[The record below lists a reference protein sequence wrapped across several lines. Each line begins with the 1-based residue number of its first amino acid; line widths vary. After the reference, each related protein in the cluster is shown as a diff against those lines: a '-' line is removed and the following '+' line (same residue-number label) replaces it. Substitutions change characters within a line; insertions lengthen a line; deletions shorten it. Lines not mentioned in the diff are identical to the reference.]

1 MQTDRRKEL
10 RDAYKSRRPDMGV
23 VELRCTATGQR
34 FLGITRDAAKELNSL
49 RAKLNGGGHPN
60 RPLQQLWSEH
70 GENGFDFRV
79 ADTLEYENPED
90 VSADDLQALRDLLL
104 AEDPEARKIWKWA
117 RRVRRPLMRP
127 CAHFTRSRTDP
138 RTSCRARCRGRGPA
152 LP

>member
-79 ADTLEYENPED
+79 ADTLEYENP
-90 VSADDLQALRDLLL
+90 
-104 AEDPEARKIWKWA
+104 
-117 RRVRRPLMRP
+117 RRRLGRRPASLARP
-127 CAHFTRSRTDP
+127 AAGRRPRSPQDLEVSQARPSTLDAPLRTLH
-138 RTSCRARCRGRGPA
+138 SK
-152 LP
+152 

>member
-23 VELRCTATGQR
+23 VELRCTATGQH

-49 RAKLNGGGHPN
+49 RAKLDGGGHPN

-70 GENGFDFRV
+70 GENGFDFHV

-104 AEDPEARKIWKWA
+104 AEDPEARKIWK
-117 RRVRRPLMRP
+117 
-127 CAHFTRSRTDP
+127 
-138 RTSCRARCRGRGPA
+138 
-152 LP
+152 

>member
-49 RAKLNGGGHPN
+49 RAK
-60 RPLQQLWSEH
+60 QLWSEH
-70 GENGFDFRV
+70 GENGFDFHV

-104 AEDPEARKIWKWA
+104 AEDPEARKIWK
-117 RRVRRPLMRP
+117 
-127 CAHFTRSRTDP
+127 
-138 RTSCRARCRGRGPA
+138 
-152 LP
+152 

>member
-70 GENGFDFRV
+70 GENGFDF
-79 ADTLEYENPED
+79 YENPED

-104 AEDPEARKIWKWA
+104 AEDPEARKIWK
-117 RRVRRPLMRP
+117 
-127 CAHFTRSRTDP
+127 
-138 RTSCRARCRGRGPA
+138 
-152 LP
+152 

>member
-23 VELRCTATGQR
+23 VELRCTATGR
-34 FLGITRDAAKELNSL
+34 HFLGITRDAAKELNSL

-70 GENGFDFRV
+70 GENGFDFHV

-104 AEDPEARKIWKWA
+104 AEDPEACKIWK
-117 RRVRRPLMRP
+117 
-127 CAHFTRSRTDP
+127 
-138 RTSCRARCRGRGPA
+138 
-152 LP
+152 

>member
-70 GENGFDFRV
+70 GANGCWPKTPKPARSGSEPGASV
-79 ADTLEYENPED
+79 
-90 VSADDLQALRDLLL
+90 
-104 AEDPEARKIWKWA
+104 DP
-117 RRVRRPLMRP
+117 
-127 CAHFTRSRTDP
+127 
-138 RTSCRARCRGRGPA
+138 
-152 LP
+152 

>member
-70 GENGFDFRV
+70 GENGFDFR
-79 ADTLEYENPED
+79 
-90 VSADDLQALRDLLL
+90 LLPT
-104 AEDPEARKIWKWA
+104 A
-117 RRVRRPLMRP
+117 
-127 CAHFTRSRTDP
+127 
-138 RTSCRARCRGRGPA
+138 
-152 LP
+152 

>member
-104 AEDPEARKIWKWA
+104 AEAPDARKIWK
-117 RRVRRPLMRP
+117 
-127 CAHFTRSRTDP
+127 
-138 RTSCRARCRGRGPA
+138 
-152 LP
+152 

>member
-23 VELRCTATGQR
+23 VELRCTATGQH

-90 VSADDLQALRDLLL
+90 VSADATCCWPKTPKPARSGSEPG
-104 AEDPEARKIWKWA
+104 ASVDP
-117 RRVRRPLMRP
+117 
-127 CAHFTRSRTDP
+127 
-138 RTSCRARCRGRGPA
+138 
-152 LP
+152 

>member
-10 RDAYKSRRPDMGV
+10 RDAYKSRRPDMG
-23 VELRCTATGQR
+23 

-104 AEDPEARKIWKWA
+104 AEDPEARKIWK
-117 RRVRRPLMRP
+117 
-127 CAHFTRSRTDP
+127 
-138 RTSCRARCRGRGPA
+138 
-152 LP
+152 

>member
-23 VELRCTATGQR
+23 VELRCTATGER

-60 RPLQQLWSEH
+60 RSLQQLWNER
-70 GENGFDFRV
+70 GEDGFEFSV
-79 ADTLEYENPED
+79 ADTLEYESPED

-104 AEDPEARKIWKWA
+104 AEDPEARKIWK
-117 RRVRRPLMRP
+117 
-127 CAHFTRSRTDP
+127 
-138 RTSCRARCRGRGPA
+138 
-152 LP
+152 

>member
-34 FLGITRDAAKELNSL
+34 FLGITRNAAKELNSL

-70 GENGFDFRV
+70 GENGFDFAWR
-79 ADTLEYENPED
+79 TRWSTRTPKT
-90 VSADDLQALRDLLL
+90 S
-104 AEDPEARKIWKWA
+104 
-117 RRVRRPLMRP
+117 RPTTCKP
-127 CAHFTRSRTDP
+127 CATCCWPKTPKPARSGSEPGASVDP
-138 RTSCRARCRGRGPA
+138 
-152 LP
+152 

>member
-70 GENGFDFRV
+70 GENGFDFR
-79 ADTLEYENPED
+79 LG
-90 VSADDLQALRDLLL
+90 
-104 AEDPEARKIWKWA
+104 
-117 RRVRRPLMRP
+117 RRPASLARP
-127 CAHFTRSRTDP
+127 AAGRRPRSPQDLEVSQARPSTLDAPLRTLH
-138 RTSCRARCRGRGPA
+138 SK
-152 LP
+152 

>member
-49 RAKLNGGGHPN
+49 RAKLNGGG
-60 RPLQQLWSEH
+60 SEH

-104 AEDPEARKIWKWA
+104 AEDPEARKIWK
-117 RRVRRPLMRP
+117 
-127 CAHFTRSRTDP
+127 
-138 RTSCRARCRGRGPA
+138 
-152 LP
+152 

>member
-1 MQTDRRKEL
+1 M
-10 RDAYKSRRPDMGV
+10 

-60 RPLQQLWSEH
+60 RPLQQLWSE
-70 GENGFDFRV
+70 NGFDFRV

-104 AEDPEARKIWKWA
+104 AEDPEARKIWK
-117 RRVRRPLMRP
+117 
-127 CAHFTRSRTDP
+127 
-138 RTSCRARCRGRGPA
+138 
-152 LP
+152 

>member
-23 VELRCTATGQR
+23 VEPRCTATGQH

-49 RAKLNGGGHPN
+49 WAKLNGGGHPN

-104 AEDPEARKIWKWA
+104 AEDPEARKIWK
-117 RRVRRPLMRP
+117 
-127 CAHFTRSRTDP
+127 
-138 RTSCRARCRGRGPA
+138 
-152 LP
+152 

>member
-60 RPLQQLWSEH
+60 RPLQQLWSERSPQDL
-70 GENGFDFRV
+70 EVSQARPS
-79 ADTLEYENPED
+79 TLDAP
-90 VSADDLQALRDLLL
+90 LRTLHS
-104 AEDPEARKIWKWA
+104 K
-117 RRVRRPLMRP
+117 
-127 CAHFTRSRTDP
+127 
-138 RTSCRARCRGRGPA
+138 
-152 LP
+152 

>member
-10 RDAYKSRRPDMGV
+10 RDACKSRRPDMGV

-104 AEDPEARKIWKWA
+104 AEDPEARKIWK
-117 RRVRRPLMRP
+117 
-127 CAHFTRSRTDP
+127 
-138 RTSCRARCRGRGPA
+138 
-152 LP
+152 